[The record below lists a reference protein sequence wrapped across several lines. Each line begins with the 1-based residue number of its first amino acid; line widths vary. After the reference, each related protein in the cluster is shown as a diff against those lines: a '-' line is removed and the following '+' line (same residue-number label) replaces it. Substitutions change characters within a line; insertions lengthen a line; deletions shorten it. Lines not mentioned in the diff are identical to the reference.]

1 MMNIFKGGDQVYGYS
16 MEIGSDDKFNIELA
30 FFALRT
36 GASAPQ
42 RFLNIHFLVFGFGF
56 GTLCQIL
63 FWYECRECLLEFV
76 KIVRINNS

>member
-42 RFLNIHFLVFGFGF
+42 RFLYIY
-56 GTLCQIL
+56 IL
-63 FWYECRECLLEFV
+63 FNMGLSNYHNLIRY
-76 KIVRINNS
+76 I